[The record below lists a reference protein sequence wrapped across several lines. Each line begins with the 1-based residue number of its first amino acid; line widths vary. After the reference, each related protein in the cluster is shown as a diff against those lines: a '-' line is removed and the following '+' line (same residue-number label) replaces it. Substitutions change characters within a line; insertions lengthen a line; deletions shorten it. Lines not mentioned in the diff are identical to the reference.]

1 MTNFIAPQS
10 PASRS
15 KWSGR
20 SSAVVATE
28 TPVAAAGGLV
38 PVGSTDSFARIKVVG
53 VGGAG
58 CNAINRMITEGI
70 QGVDFVAINTDGQAL
85 QNCMAPHKVRIGD
98 KLTKGLGA
106 GGDPEK
112 GAKAAEESSEE
123 IYAVLKGADMVFVTA
138 GMGGGTGTGAAP
150 LVAQMAK
157 ELGSLTIGVVTRPF
171 SFEGD
176 RRKISA
182 EGGIAKMKEKADTL
196 IVIPND
202 RVLQLVDK
210 KASMA
215 DAFILA
221 DSVLY
226 QGVQGIAELIS
237 QHGLINVDFADV
249 KAIMGEGGAA
259 LMAIGRASGEE
270 RAQKAAEEAM
280 NNTLLDVT
288 IDGARGILF
297 SITGSESMTL
307 HEVNVAAAII
317 KESAHPDVNLIFGA
331 TIDSEM
337 GDEIRITVIATGF
350 DRRAPGP
357 RRQIADDSVKSGRG
371 LVQMAGDQLN
381 VEAPAAP
388 APATPA
394 SPPPPALGGATGADF
409 KPYSV
414 DLGSNKLD
422 IPAFLRRK

>member
-85 QNCMAPHKVRIGD
+85 QNCVAPTKVRIGD

-112 GAKAAEESSEE
+112 GSKAAEESSEE

-357 RRQIADDSVKSGRG
+357 RRQIADDSKSPPRG

>member
-85 QNCMAPHKVRIGD
+85 QNCVAPTKVRIGD

-357 RRQIADDSVKSGRG
+357 RRQIADDSVKSSRG

>member
-85 QNCMAPHKVRIGD
+85 QNCVAPTKVRIGD

-112 GAKAAEESSEE
+112 GSKAAEESSEE

>member
-85 QNCMAPHKVRIGD
+85 QNCVAPTKVRIGD

-112 GAKAAEESSEE
+112 GSKAAEESSEE

-357 RRQIADDSVKSGRG
+357 RRQIADDSVKSPRG

>member
-85 QNCMAPHKVRIGD
+85 QNCVAPTKVRIGD

-112 GAKAAEESSEE
+112 GSKAAEESSEE

-357 RRQIADDSVKSGRG
+357 RRQIADEAKSPRR
-371 LVQMAGDQLN
+371 VDQMVGDLLN

-388 APATPA
+388 APAAPA

>member
-85 QNCMAPHKVRIGD
+85 QNCVAPTKVRIGD

-357 RRQIADDSVKSGRG
+357 RRQIADEAKSPRR
-371 LVQMAGDQLN
+371 VDQMVGDLLN

>member
-85 QNCMAPHKVRIGD
+85 QNCVAPTKVRIGD

-112 GAKAAEESSEE
+112 GSKAAEESSEE

-357 RRQIADDSVKSGRG
+357 RRQIADDSVKSSRG

>member
-1 MTNFIAPQS
+1 MTNFIAPQP
-10 PASRS
+10 PASKS

-20 SSAVVATE
+20 SSGVVAPE

-38 PVGSTDSFARIKVVG
+38 PAGSTDSFARIKVVG

-70 QGVDFVAINTDGQAL
+70 QGVDFVAINTDQQAL
-85 QNCMAPHKVRIGD
+85 QKCLAPQRVRIGD

-106 GGDPEK
+106 GGDPDR

-210 KASMA
+210 KASVS

-297 SITGSESMTL
+297 NITGSESMTL
-307 HEVNVAAAII
+307 YEINVAAAII

-331 TIDSEM
+331 TIDPDM
-337 GDEIRITVIATGF
+337 GDEIRMTVIATGF

-357 RRQIADDSVKSGRG
+357 RRQIADEAVKSPRRAD
-371 LVQMAGDQLN
+371 QMVGDLLN

-388 APATPA
+388 APATPVA
-394 SPPPPALGGATGADF
+394 PPPPALGGATGADF

-414 DLGSNKLD
+414 DLGKGLD

>member
-85 QNCMAPHKVRIGD
+85 QNCVAPTKVRIGD

-112 GAKAAEESSEE
+112 GSKAAEESSEE

-357 RRQIADDSVKSGRG
+357 RRQIADDSKSPRG

>member
-20 SSAVVATE
+20 SSAVVAIE

-123 IYAVLKGADMVFVTA
+123 IYAILKGADMVFVTA

-357 RRQIADDSVKSGRG
+357 RRQIADEIVKSPRRAD
-371 LVQMAGDQLN
+371 QMVGDSLN

-388 APATPA
+388 APAMPA
-394 SPPPPALGGATGADF
+394 SPPPAALGGATGADF

>member
-1 MTNFIAPQS
+1 MTNFTAPQT

-20 SSAVVATE
+20 NSGNAAPETAVPAV
-28 TPVAAAGGLV
+28 GSLV
-38 PVGSTDSFARIKVVG
+38 PVGSSDSFARIKVVG

-58 CNAINRMITEGI
+58 CNAINRMIKEGI

-85 QNCMAPHKVRIGD
+85 QNCLAPQRVRIGD

-106 GGDPEK
+106 GGDPDK

-182 EGGIAKMKEKADTL
+182 EGGISKMKEKADTL

-210 KASMA
+210 KASVQ
-215 DAFILA
+215 DAFVLA

-259 LMAIGRASGEE
+259 LMAIGRASGED

-297 SITGSESMTL
+297 SITGSQSMTL

-331 TIDSEM
+331 TIDEEM
-337 GDEIRITVIATGF
+337 GDEIRMTVIATGF

-357 RRQIADDSVKSGRG
+357 RRLVADEAVKGSRRAD
-371 LVQMAGDQLN
+371 QMLADQLF
-381 VEAPAAP
+381 VEAPVAPPATQAAP
-388 APATPA
+388 Q
-394 SPPPPALGGATGADF
+394 PPALGGGTGADF
-409 KPYSV
+409 KPHTV
-414 DLGSNKLD
+414 ELGSNKLD

>member
-85 QNCMAPHKVRIGD
+85 QNCVAPTKVRIGD

-331 TIDSEM
+331 TIDPEM
-337 GDEIRITVIATGF
+337 GDEIRMTVIATGF

-357 RRQIADDSVKSGRG
+357 RRQIADDSVKSSRG

>member
-1 MTNFIAPQS
+1 MTNFTAPQT

-15 KWSGR
+15 KWSGK
-20 SSAVVATE
+20 SSGVVA
-28 TPVAAAGGLV
+28 PAPPAPPAGTLV
-38 PVGSTDSFARIKVVG
+38 PAGSNESFARIKVVG

-85 QNCMAPHKVRIGD
+85 MNCVAPQRVRIGD

-106 GGDPEK
+106 GGDPDK

-157 ELGSLTIGVVTRPF
+157 EMGALTIGVVTRPF

-176 RRKISA
+176 RRRISA
-182 EGGIAKMKEKADTL
+182 EGGISKMKEKADTL

-210 KASMA
+210 KATMQ

-259 LMAIGRASGEE
+259 LMAIGRASGED

-297 SITGSESMTL
+297 SITGSQSMTL

-331 TIDSEM
+331 TIDEEM
-337 GDEIRITVIATGF
+337 GDEIRMTVIATGF

-357 RRQIADDSVKSGRG
+357 RRLIADEAVKGPRRAD
-371 LVQMAGDQLN
+371 QMLGDQAN
-381 VEAPAAP
+381 VEALAAP
-388 APATPA
+388 PATPVA
-394 SPPPPALGGATGADF
+394 PQPPALGGATGADF
-409 KPYSV
+409 KPHTV
-414 DLGSNKLD
+414 ELGSKGLD

>member
-357 RRQIADDSVKSGRG
+357 RRQIADDSVKSPRG

>member
-85 QNCMAPHKVRIGD
+85 QSCMAPTKVRIGD

-357 RRQIADDSVKSGRG
+357 RRQIADDSVKSSRG

>member
-1 MTNFIAPQS
+1 MTNFTAPQT

-20 SSAVVATE
+20 SSG
-28 TPVAAAGGLV
+28 AAAPETLV
-38 PVGSTDSFARIKVVG
+38 PAAGTLVPASGSDSFAKIKVVG

-85 QNCMAPHKVRIGD
+85 QNCLAPQRVRIGD

-106 GGDPEK
+106 GGDPDK

-157 ELGSLTIGVVTRPF
+157 EMGSLTIGVVTRPF

-176 RRKISA
+176 KRKNSA
-182 EGGIAKMKEKADTL
+182 EGGISKMKEKADTL

-210 KASMA
+210 KASIT

-259 LMAIGRASGEE
+259 LMAIGRASGED

-297 SITGSESMTL
+297 SITGSQSMTL

-331 TIDSEM
+331 TIDEAM
-337 GDEIRITVIATGF
+337 GDEIRMTVIATGF
-350 DRRAPGP
+350 DRRVTGP
-357 RRQIADDSVKSGRG
+357 RRLIADEAIKGPRKVD
-371 LVQMAGDQLN
+371 QMHGEQAN
-381 VEAPAAP
+381 AEALAAP
-388 APATPA
+388 PAQPVAPQPL
-394 SPPPPALGGATGADF
+394 ALGGSTGADF
-409 KPYSV
+409 KPHTV
-414 DLGSNKLD
+414 ELGSNKLD